1 MRLATFRSFVLL
13 AGSLAACDP
22 QVVDAVASGTTAA
35 GTGGASMAGAGGSS
49 GLGAGGTDAGGAG
62 TGGAGG
68 SGGEPCDPA
77 LAPDPDGDGFT
88 DCDDVCNFAYWKQ
101 LPGECGCAF
110 PDTEDVPEAAA
121 CLPIRD
127 VLEHRYSF
135 TDTSTTVI
143 DSVSGWNGTL
153 FGDIVP
159 SAGALM
165 LGGERRGEYV
175 NLPNGILSRRTS
187 ITIEAWVTWA
197 GGAEWQ
203 RIFDFGDD
211 DTSMEGSRSVGRT
224 YLFLTPLAGDV
235 PVARVAFQGPTIREE
250 AVVNAR
256 RMLPIA
262 TPVQVVFTFDD
273 ETKRLA
279 LYFDGE
285 LEADKVLDATDDV
298 PMNLETVN
306 DINCW
311 LGRSQFSVDADF
323 GGSIDEFRIY
333 SAPLTAL
340 QVRALHAAGPNPP
353 FFP

>member
-1 MRLATFRSFVLL
+1 MQPATLRSVFVL

-22 QVVDAVASGTTAA
+22 QAVDAVVSGTTVA
-35 GTGGASMAGAGGSS
+35 GMGGSGGSS
-49 GLGAGGTDAGGAG
+49 GGSDSGGAG
-62 TGGAGG
+62 TGGTAGG
-68 SGGEPCDPA
+68 AGEACDPA
-77 LAPDPDGDGFT
+77 VAPDPDGDGYT
-88 DCDDVCNFAYWKQ
+88 DCEDPCSAAYWKQ
-101 LPGECGCAF
+101 LPGECGCEF

-135 TDTSTTVI
+135 SDTSTTVV
-143 DSVSGWNGTL
+143 DSVSGWDATL
-153 FGDIVP
+153 FGDIAP
-159 SAGALM
+159 SGGSLA
-165 LGGERRGEYV
+165 LGGGRRGEYV

-187 ITIEAWVTWA
+187 VTIEAWVTWA

-211 DTSMEGSRSVGRT
+211 DSSTEGSRSIGRT
-224 YLFLTPLAGDV
+224 YLFLTPLVGDG

-250 AVVNAR
+250 VQLSAT

-262 TPVQVVFTFDD
+262 RPVHVVFTFDD

-279 LYFDGE
+279 LYIDGE
-285 LEADKVLDATDDV
+285 LEVDKVLDPTPEV
-298 PMNLETVN
+298 PMSLATVN

-311 LGRSQFSVDADF
+311 LGRSQFNLDADF

-333 SAPLTAL
+333 SAALTAL
-340 QVRALHAAGPNPP
+340 QVRTVHVAGPNPAFLP
-353 FFP
+353 